1 MSNNYLLREEK
12 GRERRREEGKEE
24 REEKCLYHHTH
35 SDIQSE
41 KELQGHILGI
51 RPVNTQL

>member
-1 MSNNYLLREEK
+1 MSNNSLLREEK
-12 GRERRREEGKEE
+12 GREGRREEGKEK

-41 KELQGHILGI
+41 KELQGHRLGI
-51 RPVNTQL
+51 RPVNPQL